1 MFGIYFGS
9 ISFLEL
15 PQEIFTSEGRFTSPP
30 DAFFNGIE
38 WLGGQGL
45 KLVDDACHRVP
56 ELPELHTI
64 VRA

>member
-15 PQEIFTSEGRFTSPP
+15 HQEIFTSEGRFTSPP

-38 WLGGQGL
+38 WLGGRGL
-45 KLVDDACHRVP
+45 KLPDDARHQAP
-56 ELPELHTI
+56 ELPEL
-64 VRA
+64 